1 MKILFTSSSGGHLE
15 ELLQLNSIIIDN
27 ESYILTEKNKKNLSK
42 FKKVFLL
49 NQINRK
55 EKSFF
60 MHFLKLF
67 FISSKIYRRIKPDT
81 IISTGALVTVPICI
95 IGKLHHKKIIY
106 IESFARINTPS
117 LTGKIMYKF
126 ADEFIVQ
133 WEDMLKYFP
142 KAHYWGGIF

>member
-1 MKILFTSSSGGHLE
+1 
-15 ELLQLNSIIIDN
+15 
-27 ESYILTEKNKKNLSK
+27 
-42 FKKVFLL
+42 
-49 NQINRK
+49 
-55 EKSFF
+55 

-67 FISSKIYRRIKPDT
+67 FISSKIYKKIKPDT

-106 IESFARINTPS
+106 IESFARINSPS

>member
-27 ESYILTEKNKKNLSK
+27 ESYILTERNEKNLSK
-42 FKKVFLL
+42 FKENFLL

-60 MHFLKLF
+60 IHFLKLF
-67 FISSKIYRRIKPDT
+67 FISSKIYKRIKPDV

-95 IGKLHHKKIIY
+95 IGKLHHKRIIY
-106 IESFARINTPS
+106 IESFARVNSPS

-133 WEDMLKYFP
+133 WKDMLKYFP